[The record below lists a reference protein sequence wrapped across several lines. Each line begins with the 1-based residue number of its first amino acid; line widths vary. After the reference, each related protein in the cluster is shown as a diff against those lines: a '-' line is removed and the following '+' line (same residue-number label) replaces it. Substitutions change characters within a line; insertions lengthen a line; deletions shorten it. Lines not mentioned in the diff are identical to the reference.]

1 MQTLEKHA
9 FPVLAHMRV
18 DQIQRQDI
26 LRALTPIWTTRM
38 EAARRVSHRT
48 HAVFAWCE
56 SRGFVGRNLAGEA
69 IDSSSTVRKLNL
81 L

>member
-26 LRALTPIWTTRM
+26 LRVLTPIWTTRM
-38 EAARRVSHRT
+38 GDREARAPPHARGVRVVRVPWICWAQPRRRSH
-48 HAVFAWCE
+48 
-56 SRGFVGRNLAGEA
+56 
-69 IDSSSTVRKLNL
+69 
-81 L
+81 